1 MTVRDLIL
9 YADENQKF
17 TILAESC
24 PEKPLYTGAI
34 INCPYE
40 IIGELVYQFKATN
53 YNEIEVTL
61 SIWDLKE

>member
-17 TILAESC
+17 TVLAESC

-40 IIGELVYQFKATN
+40 IIGELVYKFKATGF
-53 YNEIEVTL
+53 NEIEVTL
-61 SIWDLKE
+61 SI